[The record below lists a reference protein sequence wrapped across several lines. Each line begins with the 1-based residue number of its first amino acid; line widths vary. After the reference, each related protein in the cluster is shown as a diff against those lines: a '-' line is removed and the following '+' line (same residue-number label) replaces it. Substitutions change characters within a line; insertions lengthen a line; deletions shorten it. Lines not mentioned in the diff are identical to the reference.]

1 MKKLILLIFILVIP
15 ASVFIFLKYFGTNTF
30 EVPYLFENGIPNCLQ
45 SESPNIVSDFDLFGA
60 LPQPSDK
67 YDNSEYLIYG
77 IVDKSKKSQL
87 SNLIIQLIRIQ
98 DAFFES
104 DPPYFVLLISGNFS
118 DVQEMKLLSSSMG
131 LRNSNTQY
139 FYSDKSVLYE
149 FLKCEIALIMNNSDE
164 LTNIALVDTE
174 RKIRGIYAGLDREEV
189 DKLILEL
196 KILKQQH

>member
-1 MKKLILLIFILVIP
+1 MKKLILLVFTLVIP

-45 SESPNIVSDFDLFGA
+45 SESPNIVSDFDIFGVLA
-60 LPQPSDK
+60 QPSEEYGK
-67 YDNSEYLIYG
+67 SEYLIYA
-77 IVDKSKKSQL
+77 VLEKREEDQL
-87 SNLIIQLIRIQ
+87 SKLITQLIRIQ

-104 DPPYFVLLISGNFS
+104 DPPYFVLLVNG
-118 DVQEMKLLSSSMG
+118 DLAEVQEMKLLSSSMG
-131 LRNSNTQY
+131 LKRGNTQY
-139 FYSDKSVLYE
+139 FYSDESVLFE
-149 FLKCEIALIMNNSDE
+149 FLKCEIALIKNNSDE